1 LSRAKELSRSIGSTL
16 GAQFLG
22 LAFSLV
28 FLAYFARVL
37 PKSEIALYAFM
48 ATMVS
53 WVELFR
59 LGFPTL
65 MLREVPVLK
74 AKGQNEDARRL
85 ISGTVFYCALTGLLV
100 SVAIG
105 LLAPQLAEWV
115 HGSQTYVVEFQI
127 LAVVTWAHAMM
138 ANFSMVQEAL
148 QRFHMRAA
156 CNVIINVGG
165 RALAWVVFLQFGFR
179 GFLWSFVVANVV
191 VLFIQ
196 IWSMRHELTVRIM
209 PFRRMFRRSRI
220 YIGVNVLRNLMVNLD
235 RPVVAF
241 VLGDVALADYYV
253 AKRLFDVVRKTA
265 RAVIAPPGIKLSE
278 AKVEGT
284 AATNSYLQKS
294 MSLMTFLFVPAG
306 FCMIAMGEPLLR
318 LWVGSSYASSSG
330 ILICFGIAIMAQSV
344 SQTWWQAVFRL
355 TAARHLLVL
364 TVLMAAVTFSMYAV
378 LLPPLGPTG
387 IPLSFACACVA
398 ASVYATVLLRRE
410 ANIFVPTTIYW
421 RALAC
426 GLVVWAAIAAAR
438 LLDETLLGYA
448 AMAMAAVAG
457 YGLGFLLFAPA
468 ACRELAQRVL
478 KAILPR
484 HNTVA

>member
-1 LSRAKELSRSIGSTL
+1 
-16 GAQFLG
+16 
-22 LAFSLV
+22 
-28 FLAYFARVL
+28 
-37 PKSEIALYAFM
+37 
-48 ATMVS
+48 
-53 WVELFR
+53 
-59 LGFPTL
+59 
-65 MLREVPVLK
+65 
-74 AKGQNEDARRL
+74 
-85 ISGTVFYCALTGLLV
+85 
-100 SVAIG
+100 
-105 LLAPQLAEWV
+105 
-115 HGSQTYVVEFQI
+115 
-127 LAVVTWAHAMM
+127 
-138 ANFSMVQEAL
+138 
-148 QRFHMRAA
+148 
-156 CNVIINVGG
+156 
-165 RALAWVVFLQFGFR
+165 
-179 GFLWSFVVANVV
+179 
-191 VLFIQ
+191 
-196 IWSMRHELTVRIM
+196 
-209 PFRRMFRRSRI
+209 
-220 YIGVNVLRNLMVNLD
+220 
-235 RPVVAF
+235 
-241 VLGDVALADYYV
+241 
-253 AKRLFDVVRKTA
+253 
-265 RAVIAPPGIKLSE
+265 
-278 AKVEGT
+278 
-284 AATNSYLQKS
+284 
-294 MSLMTFLFVPAG
+294 MTFLFVPAG

-426 GLVVWAAIAAAR
+426 GLVVWAALAAAR